1 LLLYYITDRAQFAGE
16 EKARWGRLLE
26 KIQEAGAA
34 GVDFIQLREKDLSGR
49 KLEKLSRE
57 ALQVLANTS
66 TRLLINSRSDIA
78 LACGAH
84 GVHLRSEDVS
94 VADARRI
101 AAAASNWL
109 VFVSCHSE
117 EDLAHAQGADFAVFG
132 PVFQKRGAQPAGIAK
147 LRAACQH
154 GLPVIALGGVTVT
167 NARYCV
173 EAGAAGVAGIRLFQE
188 NAVADV
194 VKLLRG

>member
-1 LLLYYITDRAQFAGE
+1 LLLYYISDRAQFRGD
-16 EKARWGRLLE
+16 EKARRRRLLE

-49 KLEKLSRE
+49 ELEMLSRD
-57 ALQVLANTS
+57 ALQLLENTS
-66 TRLLINSRSDIA
+66 TGLLINSRSDIA

-94 VADARRI
+94 VADARRV
-101 AAAASNWL
+101 AVGSSNWL
-109 VFVSCHSE
+109 VFASCHSE
-117 EDLAHAQGADFAVFG
+117 NDIARAHGADFAVFA
-132 PVFQKRGAQPAGIAK
+132 PVFQKQGAQPAGIAK

-154 GLPVIALGGVTVT
+154 DLPVIALGGVSVA
-167 NARYCV
+167 NARECV

-188 NAVADV
+188 NAIADV
-194 VKLLRG
+194 VKVLRG